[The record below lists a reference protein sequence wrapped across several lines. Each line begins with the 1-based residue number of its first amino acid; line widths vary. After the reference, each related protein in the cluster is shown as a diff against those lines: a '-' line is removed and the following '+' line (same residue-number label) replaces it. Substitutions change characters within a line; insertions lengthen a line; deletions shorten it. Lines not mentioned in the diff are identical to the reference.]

1 MSVAH
6 ARWIWFNGELVPWES
21 ATVHVMTYALHMG
34 AAVFEG
40 IRCYDTPGGP
50 AIFRLDAH
58 LRRLHDSARIYRMAM
73 PYTRHELAQ
82 ACRRVIRENGMRS
95 AYLRPLAF
103 LGLGPLGTNP
113 LGKPVEVIVA
123 GLNWGTYLGNGAL
136 EEGVDV
142 GVSSWARL
150 APNTMPTMAKV
161 AGNYLSSQ
169 LMSIEAHRHGYAEA
183 IALDVNGL
191 LSEGAGEN
199 LFVIRDGVIYTPP
212 VAAAVLPGITR
223 DTVITL
229 ARELGHEV
237 REQTLPREALYVADE
252 LFFTGTAAEVTP
264 IRSVDGITAACGG
277 RGPITAGIQRAFF
290 GLFDGRTPD
299 RWGWLDY
306 VEEAAPGAVPQAG
319 PEAEREPA
327 GVA

>member
-1 MSVAH
+1 VSSPETE
-6 ARWIWFNGELVPWES
+6 WIWFNGSMVPWES

-40 IRCYDTPGGP
+40 IRCYDTPRGP

-58 LRRLHDSARIYRMAM
+58 LRRLADSARMYRMPM
-73 PYTRHELAQ
+73 PYDSDQLAA
-82 ACRRVIRENGMRS
+82 ACHQVVRENRVRS

-103 LGLGPLGTNP
+103 LGRGPLGTMP

-123 GLNWGTYLGNGAL
+123 ALNWGTYLGTGAL

-142 GVSSWARL
+142 GVSSWQRL
-150 APNTMPTMAKV
+150 APNTMPTMAKA

-183 IALDVNGL
+183 IALDSSGL
-191 LSEGAGEN
+191 LSEGPGEN
-199 LFVIRDGVIYTPP
+199 LFLVRDGVLFTPP
-212 VAAAVLPGITR
+212 TAAAVLPGITR

-229 ARELGHEV
+229 ARELGLEV
-237 REQTLPREALYVADE
+237 REQTAPREALYVADE

-264 IRSVDGITAACGG
+264 IRSVDGVPVGSGG
-277 RGPITAGIQRAFF
+277 RGPVTAELQRRFF
-290 GLFDGRTPD
+290 GLFDGRTED

-306 VEEAAPGAVPQAG
+306 VSEAPAPEAAATPDATDPALAAV
-319 PEAEREPA
+319 
-327 GVA
+327 

>member
-1 MSVAH
+1 MSQQPASQQPETE
-6 ARWIWFNGELVPWES
+6 WIWFNGRMVPWES

-40 IRCYDTPGGP
+40 IRCYDTPRGP

-58 LRRLHDSARIYRMAM
+58 IRRLLDSARMYRMAV
-73 PYTRHELAQ
+73 PYTREQLAE
-82 ACRRVIRENGMRS
+82 ACRRVVRENGVSS

-103 LGLGPLGTNP
+103 LGRGPLGTNP

-123 GLNWGTYLGNGAL
+123 ALNWGTYLGSGAL

-142 GVSSWARL
+142 GVSSWQRL
-150 APNTMPTMAKV
+150 APNTMPTMAKA

-183 IALDVNGL
+183 IALDTNGL

-199 LFVIRDGVIYTPP
+199 LFLVRDGVLYTPP
-212 VAAAVLPGITR
+212 AAAAVLPGITR
-223 DTVITL
+223 DTVITI

-237 REQTLPREALYVADE
+237 REQTAPREALYVADE

-264 IRSVDGITAACGG
+264 IRSVDGVQVGEG
-277 RGPITAGIQRAFF
+277 RRGPITAEIQRVFF
-290 GLFDGRTPD
+290 GLFDGRTAD
-299 RWGWLDY
+299 RWGWLDH
-306 VEEAAPGAVPQAG
+306 VGQPTGEKPELAA
-319 PEAEREPA
+319 
-327 GVA
+327 VA